1 MVFIYFLLFLILLIG
16 TKCFVSLPFSL
27 LFFFEILEVE
37 QEGRD
42 ANLSEAFSLSMMA
55 KEKGSAWV

>member
-1 MVFIYFLLFLILLIG
+1 MFHKPSFQ
-16 TKCFVSLPFSL
+16 SS
-27 LFFFEILEVE
+27 FFFEILEVE

-55 KEKGSAWV
+55 KEKGSAWVWVLGPIIVVVGPLKG